1 MCLPK
6 LLIKKPQMTRQERV
20 THYKN
25 LAAEQQGFSQSL
37 KKQIYFCGTLRLALF
52 MAIGATIYLLFNIS
66 WAIFVALFIGAILF
80 ARLLSWQRKLSQQK
94 SYADALV
101 KIANDE
107 LKGFEG
113 DYSAFDGA
121 KERINPMHDFS
132 FDLDIFGECSIFQLL
147 NRTALPLGQH
157 RLADYLEFPLHEKT
171 AIEQRQETIKE
182 LAQLENFCLS
192 FRKLGNVT
200 DSCFSNLE
208 EVSKIFSTQVDF
220 PNRAFW
226 QAAIIVV
233 PLLYIVLLVLVLV
246 GVVSGNTFILL
257 YFAAL
262 ALSSIPTK
270 RILRML
276 NTFNKK
282 TKQLDT
288 YAQLFQL
295 IENTSFKSHLA
306 KKLQNAV
313 LQPVATS
320 KNIAKLDYYYRNLD
334 VTFSP
339 AIFFLNPFLLNV
351 RYALKISK
359 WMQLHAA
366 YTKKWFDVLAEFD
379 ALVSLGTFTANN
391 PDFSFPEPADSF
403 VFQGKNVGHPLLSR
417 EKCVTNNIDIARK
430 PYFMIVTGANMA
442 GKSTYL
448 RTVSVNHLLAS
459 VGAPVYAD
467 SLRFY
472 PGRLLTNLRTADSLV
487 NSESYFF
494 AELKRLKM
502 IIDTL
507 KSGAESG
514 LFIILDEILKGT
526 NSEDKQKGSLALMKR
541 LVNLGGN
548 GIIATHDLALG
559 ALENEFPDA
568 VHNYHFDATIVGD
581 TLTLDYRLHRGIA
594 KNMNASFLMRSMGI
608 TE

>member
-1 MCLPK
+1 
-6 LLIKKPQMTRQERV
+6 MTRQERI
-20 THYKN
+20 THYKS
-25 LAAEQQGFSQSL
+25 LAAKQQLLSQSL
-37 KKQIYFCGTLRLALF
+37 KKQIYLCGTLRLVVFLA
-52 MAIGATIYLLFNIS
+52 MGVIIYLLFNVS
-66 WAIFVALFIGAILF
+66 WTIFVTLFVGAILF
-80 ARLLSWQRKLSQQK
+80 ARLLSRQRKLSQQK

-107 LKGFEG
+107 LKTFEG
-113 DYSAFDGA
+113 DYSSFNGA
-121 KERINPMHDFS
+121 KERIDPMHDFS
-132 FDLDIFGECSIFQLL
+132 FDLDIFGERSVFQLL

-157 RLADYLEFPLHEKT
+157 RLADYLEFPLREKNV
-171 AIEQRQETIKE
+171 IEQRQEAVKE
-182 LAQLENFCLS
+182 LAQFEDFCLT
-192 FRKLGNVT
+192 FRKLGSVA
-200 DSCFSNLE
+200 DGGFSNLE
-208 EVSKIFSTQVDF
+208 EVTKTFSTNLDF
-220 PNRAFW
+220 PNRPFW
-226 QAAIIVV
+226 QAAAVAV
-233 PLLYIVLLVLVLV
+233 PLLYIVLLALVLA
-246 GVVSGNTFILL
+246 GVVSVGAFGLL
-257 YFAAL
+257 YVATL
-262 ALSSIPTK
+262 GLSMMPMK
-270 RILRML
+270 RIMSIL
-276 NTFNKK
+276 NVFNKK

-295 IENTSFKSHLA
+295 IERTPFKSHLA
-306 KKLQNAV
+306 KRLQNAV

-351 RYALKISK
+351 RYALKINK
-359 WMQLHAA
+359 WMQFHAA
-366 YTKKWFDVLAEFD
+366 YTEKWFDVLAEFD
-379 ALVSLGTFTANN
+379 ALISLGTFAANN
-391 PDFSFPEPADSF
+391 PDFSFPGMADSF
-403 VFQGKNVGHPLLSR
+403 VFQGKNLGHPLLSR
-417 EKCVTNNIDIARK
+417 EKCVANDINIDRK

-448 RTVSVNHLLAS
+448 RTVSINHLLAS

-507 KSGAESG
+507 KSSTESG

-526 NSEDKQKGSLALMKR
+526 NSEDKQKGSFALMKR

-568 VHNYHFDATIVGD
+568 VRNYHFDATIIGD

-594 KNMNASFLMRSMGI
+594 KNMNASFLMKSMGI

>member
-1 MCLPK
+1 
-6 LLIKKPQMTRQERV
+6 MTRYERII
-20 THYKN
+20 HYKN

-37 KKQIYFCGTLRLALF
+37 KKQIYFCGTLRLVVF
-52 MAIGATIYLLFNIS
+52 IAIGFAIYLLFNIS
-66 WAIFVALFIGAILF
+66 WAIFVTLFIGTILF

-107 LKGFEG
+107 LKAFEG
-113 DYSAFDGA
+113 DYSSFNGA

-132 FDLDIFGECSIFQLL
+132 FDLDIFGEWSVFQLL

-157 RLADYLEFPLHEKT
+157 RLADYLEFPLHEKNV
-171 AIEQRQETIKE
+171 IEQRQETIKE
-182 LAQLENFCLS
+182 LAQLEDFCLS
-192 FRKLGNVT
+192 FRKLGGVS
-200 DSCFSNLE
+200 DGGFSNLE
-208 EVSKIFSTQVDF
+208 EVSKTFSANIDF
-220 PNRAFW
+220 PNRKFW
-226 QAAIIVV
+226 QVSVTIV
-233 PLLYIVLLVLVLV
+233 PLLYIVMWTLVFFELVP
-246 GVVSGNTFILL
+246 SGAFVLL
-257 YFAAL
+257 YVATL
-262 ALSSIPTK
+262 GLSTIPMK
-270 RILRML
+270 RIMSIL

-295 IENTSFKSHLA
+295 IENTPFKSHLA
-306 KKLQNAV
+306 KQLQNAV

-359 WMQLHAA
+359 WMQLHAT

-379 ALVSLGTFTANN
+379 ALISLGTFTANN

-403 VFQGKNVGHPLLSR
+403 VFQGKNLGHPLLSR
-417 EKCVTNNIDIARK
+417 EKCVTNDIDIDQK

-459 VGAPVYAD
+459 IGAPVYAD

-507 KSGAESG
+507 KSGTENG

-526 NSEDKQKGSLALMKR
+526 NSEDKQKGSFALMKR

-559 ALENEFPDA
+559 ALENEFPNA
-568 VHNYHFDATIVGD
+568 VHNYHFDATIIGD